1 MATHRRDTPP
11 IVIVHGTHCDCV
23 QLAAALGLAPGAIP
37 FFYCRNIL
45 QRRWTMTCRHGD
57 VQEPQTPADASEK
70 WKETADMNPVMA
82 ILVRNA

>member
-23 QLAAALGLAPGAIP
+23 QLAAALGLAPSAIP

-57 VQEPQTPADASEK
+57 VQEPQTPAGPSEK
-70 WKETADMNPVMA
+70 WKEPTYMNPVMT
-82 ILVRNA
+82 ILVQNA

>member
-1 MATHRRDTPP
+1 MATHSRDTPG
-11 IVIVHGTHCDCV
+11 IAIVHGTHCDCV

-45 QRRWTMTCRHGD
+45 QRRWAMTCRHGD
-57 VQEPQTPADASEK
+57 VQEPRTPAGTEK
-70 WKETADMNPVMA
+70 WKKTADMNPITA